1 MNAPVG
7 IGNVEGITVEAPF
20 PSPVTFSPATAE
32 RFGLALAALGELGTG
47 SGELFGVDF
56 GAVVFAIKSLSLRI
70 NVRLMNA
77 VLRLHAYGVSLRM
90 TPVFGHTK
98 KTKHWLPS
106 LEVSRPSVSAAVM
119 RPGA

>member
-1 MNAPVG
+1 VG

-20 PSPVTFSPATAE
+20 PSVALSGTTAE

-70 NVRLMNA
+70 M
-77 VLRLHAYGVSLRM
+77 YG
-90 TPVFGHTK
+90 
-98 KTKHWLPS
+98 
-106 LEVSRPSVSAAVM
+106 
-119 RPGA
+119 